1 MFQSFSIIF
10 LFAALFSYVNY
21 RWMKLPS
28 TIGIMILSLLTALL
42 VIVSEP
48 ILPTTYQFF
57 CDLVLNADFKN
68 LLLDVML
75 SLLLFAGALHV
86 DIADLQKEKW
96 SVLLFATIGV
106 LLSTFIVGY
115 LCYFLLGLVGVSIP
129 LLHSMLFG
137 ALISPTDPIAVIAI
151 LKKAGVNKS
160 LQLKIEGESL
170 FNDGIGVVVFTG
182 LLLFASNMNSDT
194 QAINFE
200 ILYLFV
206 EEVIGGL
213 ALGAVIGVV
222 AFRMIHKVEENAQ
235 LCIILTIGFALG
247 GYSLASLLH
256 TSGPLAMVVAGLYLG
271 HKIFHEK
278 FNPRTR
284 EHLDQL
290 WEVLDEALNAVLF
303 VMIGLAIHLLD
314 FSLNL
319 FLAGMISI
327 IVVLVARWISVV
339 LPFSIININ
348 RSHKHFWAT
357 SGLLTWGGLK
367 GGISLALALSLSN
380 ELSGDTIIVITYC
393 IVLFSILIQ
402 GLSLGKV
409 VKKLML

>member
-10 LFAALFSYVNY
+10 LLAAVFSYVNY

-28 TIGIMILSLLTALL
+28 TIGIMILSLLTALA
-42 VIVSEP
+42 VIASEP
-48 ILPTTYQFF
+48 LFPNTYEFF
-57 CDLVLNADFKN
+57 CDLVLNANFKN
-68 LLLDVML
+68 LLLDAML

-115 LCYFLLGLVGVSIP
+115 TSYFLFGWIGVPIP
-129 LLHSMLFG
+129 LLHSFLFG

-182 LLLFASNMNSDT
+182 LLLFASNTHNST
-194 QAINFE
+194 HAINTE

-213 ALGAVIGVV
+213 ALGGAIGVL
-222 AFRMIHKVEENAQ
+222 AFRMIHQVEENAQ

-278 FNPRTR
+278 FNTTTR

-303 VMIGLAIHLLD
+303 VMIGLAIHLLS
-314 FSLNL
+314 FSLHL
-319 FLAGMISI
+319 LLAAIISI
-327 IVVLVARWISVV
+327 FVVLAARWVSVI
-339 LPFSIININ
+339 LPFSIISIN
-348 RSHKHFWAT
+348 RSHEHFFAT

-380 ELSGDTIIVITYC
+380 ELSGDIILVITYC
-393 IVLFSILIQ
+393 IVLFSILVQ
-402 GLSLGKV
+402 GLSLGTV
-409 VKKLML
+409 VKKLMF